1 MERWVKVVLGTLFGS
16 LAAFVFYLIF
26 ERVMQYR
33 RRVRQRESETA
44 HRAGEVSMRVKV
56 KLGRENLV
64 SEEQRNAEMERLV
77 YEEYETDKHEVL
89 AISLETDTVAVGIC
103 CFLSDREIEF
113 YWEKFPECCVKN
125 RDGDDHVARNMM
137 AAVSHWATKWTLA
150 EAVNFLVRSRD
161 LVVLVSKGTTRQWR
175 QIAQYEKRHSFNFF
189 IQWAEN
195 FICDEVAGEELWEE
209 VVAAARMLANST
221 EAEVI
226 SFSRP
231 GRNLRLSGGWK
242 TFELALHINTQDSTL
257 CNCLL
262 STFLSTLFHHI
273 TIRWMM
279 FGRTSQWHTGGES
292 E

>member
-1 MERWVKVVLGTLFGS
+1 MWVRCIWEKVTKFLENFQKLNNMERWVKVVLGTLFGS

-161 LVVLVSKGTTRQWR
+161 LVVLVLIVTS
-175 QIAQYEKRHSFNFF
+175 IISN
-189 IQWAEN
+189 
-195 FICDEVAGEELWEE
+195 
-209 VVAAARMLANST
+209 MLGST
-221 EAEVI
+221 
-226 SFSRP
+226 
-231 GRNLRLSGGWK
+231 K
-242 TFELALHINTQDSTL
+242 D
-257 CNCLL
+257 
-262 STFLSTLFHHI
+262 
-273 TIRWMM
+273 
-279 FGRTSQWHTGGES
+279 
-292 E
+292 

>member
-26 ERVMQYR
+26 ERLMQYR

-195 FICDEVAGEELWEE
+195 FICDEVAGEELWEN
-209 VVAAARMLANST
+209 VGAVAMRLAYSSET
-221 EAEVI
+221 KVM
-226 SFSRP
+226 S
-231 GRNLRLSGGWK
+231 L
-242 TFELALHINTQDSTL
+242 DSTHFIDL
-257 CNCLL
+257 VDLAVL
-262 STFLSTLFHHI
+262 
-273 TIRWMM
+273 
-279 FGRTSQWHTGGES
+279 
-292 E
+292 

>member
-1 MERWVKVVLGTLFGS
+1 MKVVLGTLFGS

-189 IQWAEN
+189 IQRAEN
-195 FICDEVAGEELWEE
+195 FIGNEVAGEELWEKVSAIAMRFAYSSE
-209 VVAAARMLANST
+209 TKVMSLDPTHFIDLVDLA
-221 EAEVI
+221 V
-226 SFSRP
+226 
-231 GRNLRLSGGWK
+231 L
-242 TFELALHINTQDSTL
+242 
-257 CNCLL
+257 
-262 STFLSTLFHHI
+262 
-273 TIRWMM
+273 
-279 FGRTSQWHTGGES
+279 
-292 E
+292 

>member
-221 EAEVI
+221 EAEVDDVWEN
-226 SFSRP
+226 FPVAHWRRKRVRLQGENFHCVPHP
-231 GRNLRLSGGWK
+231 GDVTPDVSE
-242 TFELALHINTQDSTL
+242 TEAAVAALDVDVAVTNSL
-257 CNCLL
+257 VSL
-262 STFLSTLFHHI
+262 
-273 TIRWMM
+273 
-279 FGRTSQWHTGGES
+279 
-292 E
+292 